1 MRDRMDP
8 SEIDDILSEAGAR
21 PLAKRGQRQGNQGT
35 EPASHKCDSLTP
47 SPIHNNTPNTNPLP
61 LDNTPPNENIHAEGE
76 ELLTDSN
83 TSPDSQ
89 LNVPYVEGDNLIDF
103 KLDADEPSLDVNQEK
118 NEDVVYLDGSGGGG
132 VTPYEPDGE
141 LRESAADGPAALP
154 PDLGERERA
163 GVNGTSTDSKGSTD
177 SNIKVRPKRRASGGR
192 KPAIKNE
199 TKPALENGVGLLE
212 EKNLSLSG
220 RVQVDAG
227 MYNRM
232 WDAWCEKQ
240 SIAHVAKVAGVAEST
255 AKRYIDG
262 TGCPEAGMVPIKK
275 RWLRVQA
282 RVQAEEELSLI
293 KFRREQMGIVS
304 DAISAAAGE
313 LVLMKKDVEQRIE
326 EMKNAN
332 PDELPRASTSLDK
345 LTQSIDRMVRL
356 GERLLGGPD
365 NINENRDGSERYETW
380 TVEEL
385 IEYSTTGKV
394 PDHDRS
400 DVMIISPDGKGE

>member
-8 SEIDDILSEAGAR
+8 SEIDSILSEAGAR
-21 PLAKRGQRQGNQGT
+21 PLAKRRQRQGNKGT
-35 EPASHKCDSLTP
+35 EPASHKCDSLTS
-47 SPIHNNTPNTNPLP
+47 SPIQNITPHPNHLP
-61 LDNTPPNENIHAEGE
+61 HDQTPPTENNHAEGE
-76 ELLTDSN
+76 ELLTNSN
-83 TSPDSQ
+83 SSLDSQ
-89 LNVPYVEGDNLIDF
+89 LNTPYVEGTNLIDF
-103 KLDADEPSLDVNQEK
+103 KLDLDAHTVNDNQEK
-118 NEDVVYLDGSGGGG
+118 DEDSIFLDGSGGGD

-141 LRESAADGPAALP
+141 LGKNAADGPVALP

-163 GVNGTSTDSKGSTD
+163 DDNRTSTGSKGSTD
-177 SNIKVRPKRRASGGR
+177 NNIKGRAKRRAAGGR
-192 KPAIKNE
+192 KPAIINE
-199 TKPALENGVGLLE
+199 SKHPLETGTGLLE
-212 EKNLSLSG
+212 ERNLSLSG

-240 SIAHVAKVAGVAEST
+240 SIAHVAKVVGVAEST

-262 TGCPEAGMVPIKK
+262 VGCPEAGMVPIKK

-400 DVMIISPDGKGE
+400 DVMIITPDGNRE